1 MSMLSCKYL
10 LKILENRSHLRWQKV
25 HSMEEAKITLKLL
38 FKYIEEDR
46 RKQCIK
52 ESEFMVCMNS
62 KIYVRKNLILYITSF
77 FI

>member
-1 MSMLSCKYL
+1 
-10 LKILENRSHLRWQKV
+10 
-25 HSMEEAKITLKLL
+25 MEEAKITLKLL

-62 KIYVRKNLILYITSF
+62 KIYVTKNLILCIIF

>member
-1 MSMLSCKYL
+1 
-10 LKILENRSHLRWQKV
+10 
-25 HSMEEAKITLKLL
+25 MEEAKITLKLL

-62 KIYVRKNLILYITSF
+62 KIHMRKNSLYNIF
-77 FI
+77 FYIIYLSI

>member
-1 MSMLSCKYL
+1 
-10 LKILENRSHLRWQKV
+10 
-25 HSMEEAKITLKLL
+25 MEEAKITLKLL

-62 KIYVRKNLILYITSF
+62 KIHMRKNSLYNIF
-77 FI
+77 FYIIYLSIYKLFIIVFHHNFIIIIFIIQF

>member
-1 MSMLSCKYL
+1 
-10 LKILENRSHLRWQKV
+10 
-25 HSMEEAKITLKLL
+25 MEEAKSTLKLL

-62 KIYVRKNLILYITSF
+62 KIYVKKNLILYITSF

>member
-1 MSMLSCKYL
+1 
-10 LKILENRSHLRWQKV
+10 
-25 HSMEEAKITLKLL
+25 MEEAKITLKLL

-62 KIYVRKNLILYITSF
+62 KIYVRKNSYSILSF
-77 FI
+77 NLNSLL

>member
-1 MSMLSCKYL
+1 
-10 LKILENRSHLRWQKV
+10 
-25 HSMEEAKITLKLL
+25 MEEAKITLKLL

-62 KIYVRKNLILYITSF
+62 KIYVRKNSLYNIF
-77 FI
+77 FYIIYLSI